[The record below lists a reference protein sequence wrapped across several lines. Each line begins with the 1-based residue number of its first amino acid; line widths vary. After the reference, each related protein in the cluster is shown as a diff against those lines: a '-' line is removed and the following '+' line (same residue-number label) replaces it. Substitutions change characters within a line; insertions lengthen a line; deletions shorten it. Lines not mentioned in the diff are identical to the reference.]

1 MVAGLQMYALL
12 RQRNGYLSCHVKQ
25 PESSLFHLFVLPLR
39 MLIDEQL
46 EKAEMD
52 SYRRMQQQHQQPQA
66 RALPT
71 ASKQEK
77 YP

>member
-1 MVAGLQMYALL
+1 
-12 RQRNGYLSCHVKQ
+12 
-25 PESSLFHLFVLPLR
+25 
-39 MLIDEQL
+39 MLIDEQQ

-52 SYRRMQQQHQQPQA
+52 SYRRMQQQPQA

-77 YP
+77 YPSPCCHETKREMR